1 MKFLVIACLELISRW
16 CFSQVVVP
24 HLKAH
29 AHNDYE
35 HVHPLFDAL
44 QNGFNSVEADV
55 HLKDGALLVAHN
67 KATSQSPRLL
77 NLYLRP
83 MDSLLK
89 VNRGSIYAK
98 STTAFYLMIDIKTDG
113 AKTYRAVREML
124 AMFPKLKCKGPSCPV
139 KIFLSGERPV
149 SLMMADGYDGLSI
162 DGRPSDLEKGYSV
175 EWMPVI
181 SDNYSKWCSW
191 DGKSFPKGNE
201 LRRIKDLA
209 QRVHAE
215 GRKLRLWAIP
225 DNILAWR
232 ELSNA
237 GVVLINKDHLEALN
251 RYLTQRGY

>member
-1 MKFLVIACLELISRW
+1 MKFFVVASLQLISLW
-16 CFSQVVVP
+16 GFGQVLAP
-24 HLKAH
+24 HIKAH

-35 HVHPLFDAL
+35 HTRPLFDAL
-44 QNGFNSVEADV
+44 QNRFNSVEADV
-55 HLKDGALLVAHN
+55 HLKDGKVLVSHN
-67 KATSQSPRLL
+67 KATSQSPQLMK
-77 NLYLRP
+77 LYFRP
-83 MDSLLK
+83 LDSLLK
-89 VNRGSIYAK
+89 VNHGSVYAK
-98 STTAFYLMIDIKTDG
+98 SAMTFYLMIDLKTDG
-113 AKTYRAVREML
+113 PETYRAVREIL
-124 AMFPKLKCKGPSCPV
+124 STFPKLKCKGATCPV

-191 DGKSFPKGNE
+191 NGKSFPKGNE
-201 LRRIKDLA
+201 LRKIKELA
-209 QRVHAE
+209 KRVHAE
-215 GRKLRLWAIP
+215 GRQLRLWAIP

-237 GVVLINKDHLEALN
+237 GVDLINTDHLEALN